1 MNEQEAPWMAKLS
14 HLQRAN
20 LQNRPREKADKPR
33 PKPKEQVVNSPDVKW
48 RPVDKTASFVVSK
61 ANWIHKPDAFNQS
74 KSVIKTTKKQ
84 GRKPMSNHTLLVN
97 EASEKKGPPEVDRK
111 SIGGYEVRTVK
122 GPGGETLYRLED
134 VRRLL
139 LIMADD
145 LPKEASPLLQRAK
158 DVRAAVNELTDGIGG
173 DMNLFR
179 DQVKKHLEEIRLT
192 RMTML
197 TETAQ
202 MSRSLREI
210 RQFFIGPDYHNELQ
224 RLKDFVELCER
235 LHQLK
240 ANGFLD
246 KIADTML
253 NLSVS

>member
-1 MNEQEAPWMAKLS
+1 MNEKEAPWMAKLS
-14 HLQRAN
+14 HLQRVIC
-20 LQNRPREKADKPR
+20 QRPREKADIPK

-48 RPVDKTASFVVSK
+48 KPIDRTASFVVSK
-61 ANWIHKPDAFNQS
+61 ANWIHKPDAFNQN
-74 KSVIKTTKKQ
+74 KLVTKQERKK
-84 GRKPMSNHTLLVN
+84 KPMSNNSYLVN
-97 EASEKKGPPEVDRK
+97 EGSEKNGPPEVDRK
-111 SIGGYEVRTVK
+111 SIGGYDVRTVK

-179 DQVKKHLEEIRLT
+179 DNVKKYLEDLRLT
-192 RMTML
+192 RMAMV
-197 TETAQ
+197 TETSQ
-202 MSRSLREI
+202 ILKPLREI
-210 RQFFIGPDYHNELQ
+210 RQFFLGPDYHNELQ

-235 LHQLK
+235 LEALK
-240 ANGFLD
+240 TSGFLD
-246 KIADTML
+246 KVADTML
-253 NLSVS
+253 TLSVS